1 MFGTSL
7 RARFIVPVSLFVV
20 VFVIGGSLW
29 FASLESRRIEGDL
42 AAAAERQLQSVTQ
55 VLSVTDTL
63 MMDQT
68 HALMRLLVQRGEALG
83 PASLGGMVQVG
94 DKTVPN
100 LMLGTR
106 GQASNFELV
115 DSVVAIGGGTAT
127 LFVKMGDEFVRVA
140 TNVKR
145 DNGARAIGTILD
157 PKGKAIAAI
166 REGKAFY
173 GLVEILGNPYLT
185 GYAPIRDSKGETIGI
200 WYVGYKA
207 DLSVVKDSIDKARLL
222 ENGFMAILDGKSAV
236 RFRSGHL
243 SDELVK
249 AHLKDAAGWKTLR
262 REFAPWGFTAIAAYA
277 VEEAEAVSRERMMNI
292 IFAGVLAC
300 GALIALMSILL
311 QKLVLAPL
319 GGEPSAAAEAA
330 ARIAAGDLAA
340 PVPTRAGDEASMMAA
355 IARMREALRQI
366 VSEILGSAAGLNAAA
381 EELVAMSVRVSDGV
395 GQQNDATASIAAT
408 LEEITVSI
416 RHVADSAQLAN
427 EMARSAG
434 GLSDEGNRSVGEVVD
449 AMQRSA
455 ESVNQSA
462 TMIDRL
468 GEESRKITAIVNVIK
483 EIADQTNP
491 ARPDARAPA
500 AVQQFGHVAVHD
512 RRVDLVQRQVDAV
525 VGDAALRKVVG
536 ADALGAVAAAD
547 QALAR
552 VRRSWL
558 SRRAVCAS
566 LMRAAARRH
575 GLCLVA
581 VLRAVVLAFDD
592 DAGRQVRDAHR
603 RIGLVD
609 VLTAGTRG
617 TEGVDAQIGGL
628 MSHFTDLIGFRH
640 HGHRAGRGVDAALR
654 FGHRHA
660 LHAMATGLEL
670 ETRVHALARRC
681 GR

>member
-483 EIADQTNP
+483 EIADQTNLL
-491 ARPDARAPA
+491 ALNAAIEAARA
-500 AVQQFGHVAVHD
+500 G
-512 RRVDLVQRQVDAV
+512 
-525 VGDAALRKVVG
+525 
-536 ADALGAVAAAD
+536 
-547 QALAR
+547 
-552 VRRSWL
+552 
-558 SRRAVCAS
+558 
-566 LMRAAARRH
+566 
-575 GLCLVA
+575 
-581 VLRAVVLAFDD
+581 
-592 DAGRQVRDAHR
+592 
-603 RIGLVD
+603 
-609 VLTAGTRG
+609 
-617 TEGVDAQIGGL
+617 E
-628 MSHFTDLIGFRH
+628 
-640 HGHRAGRGVDAALR
+640 AGRGFAVVADEVRKLAERTSSSTQEITTMINDIQSSTSAAIT
-654 FGHRHA
+654 GIEDG
-660 LHAMATGLEL
+660 AMRVNGSVERAVEAGESMRSINSAT
-670 ETRVHALARRC
+670 TRVVNAVSDISLALTEQSSASEIISRNVEQVANMNESNTAAVRTVVDEAHQLQNLAAQLKQTVS
-681 GR
+681 RFRV